1 MSKRDI
7 IYNMNDQ
14 PVDSGSSRYKEWS
27 HMTED
32 IAHEDAFRISLFIS
46 TLKESAFDYYVMLL
60 EGSINYGLKWSE
72 KEFCTDSMKIT
83 LSPTPS
89 VFNKT
94 NQATRH
100 AGPPLGMK
108 GQQCQSSKNEVA
120 HSYPPLIHLTDA
132 LAIVVGLNV
141 VREMCLRMP
150 LLMNEDLLQDM
161 VLYKK
166 SHEKAVS
173 IIAHSLITLLREIC
187 SSFLVKKDRGHPI
200 DSKARPKAF
209 GEVSVANDVPGV
221 ELLKQ
226 DNDNPLHSNYEVAYK
241 EDEYSIE
248 NDGESDNEFFLE
260 SGESSGIDGL
270 EDDACKNDKLN
281 EKIEVQA
288 ICIDAQDE
296 DANDGKDPSNRKK
309 RKLGNFVECL
319 NAVDASLCSLK
330 RLVVIKAAEF
340 STDEAD
346 GIVSNEDFQHI
357 KELMHGFC
365 KDYLVHANVLDQAF
379 KFKENKEAKKALSQH
394 GLLRK
399 DEGYK
404 AATYEIPS
412 SEQLS
417 AKRLNPV
424 KLETGGLSNRQKQ
437 HSKAMPL
444 ATKRARAARS
454 HQEKKKW
461 QRQGGK

>member
-1 MSKRDI
+1 MKLDSEGYEVELLLIYDHFESSLHLFLQQSVLSSSSDPVVSKDLGDLTMKDSV
-7 IYNMNDQ
+7 IYFSYRITNLCDYKNAGDDGAGLQ
-14 PVDSGSSRYKEWS
+14 VAPLESDSTVCLSASIQFGAGGKE
-27 HMTED
+27 
-32 IAHEDAFRISLFIS
+32 L
-46 TLKESAFDYYVMLL
+46 
-60 EGSINYGLKWSE
+60 
-72 KEFCTDSMKIT
+72 
-83 LSPTPS
+83 
-89 VFNKT
+89 
-94 NQATRH
+94 
-100 AGPPLGMK
+100 
-108 GQQCQSSKNEVA
+108 
-120 HSYPPLIHLTDA
+120 
-132 LAIVVGLNV
+132 
-141 VREMCLRMP
+141 
-150 LLMNEDLLQDM
+150 LLMNEDLLQDL

-173 IIAHSLITLLREIC
+173 IAAHSLVTLLREIC

-226 DNDNPLHSNYEVAYK
+226 DDDKPLYSSSEDEMAAYGSEAENDSSPVDNDIYARVAYE

-248 NDGESDNEFFLE
+248 NDGESDNEFFPK

-270 EDDACKNDKLN
+270 EDDACRNDSDEEGSDDGELANVCDTEELN
-281 EKIEVQA
+281 EEIEVQA
-288 ICIDAQDE
+288 IRIDGQDE
-296 DANDGKDPSNRKK
+296 DADDGKDPSNRKK

-319 NAVDASLCSLK
+319 NVVDASLCSLK
-330 RLVVIKAAEF
+330 RLVVIKAAEV

-357 KELMHGFC
+357 KELKHGFC
-365 KDYLVHANVLDQAF
+365 KDYLVHADVLDQAF
-379 KFKENKEAKKALSQH
+379 KLKANKEAKKALSQH

-404 AATYEIPS
+404 AATSEIPS

-424 KLETGGLSNRQKQ
+424 KLEAHVRSKLSK
-437 HSKAMPL
+437 
-444 ATKRARAARS
+444 
-454 HQEKKKW
+454 
-461 QRQGGK
+461 